1 MREETNHAI
10 TTTADDSAVVEPVV
24 VNPIEQDSPA
34 PAMSSPVEN
43 IDNGVDHDDD
53 DNVTIILLD
62 SDSPNQG
69 ISMDWIEQQGP
80 EMEQRRRAVL
90 LRELKRVQRSSFIHF
105 AILCFIPTIFLAIVI
120 ATVIAG
126 EEECT
131 SDVTYCELEP
141 R

>member
-1 MREETNHAI
+1 VS
-10 TTTADDSAVVEPVV
+10 SA
-24 VNPIEQDSPA
+24 
-34 PAMSSPVEN
+34 VEN
-43 IDNGVDHDDD
+43 IDNGHGDDQGNDDDDD

-90 LRELKRVQRSSFIHF
+90 LRELKRVQRASFIHF
-105 AILCFIPTIFLAIVI
+105 ALLCFIPTIFLVVVMV
-120 ATVIAG
+120 TVIAG